1 MSRAL
6 SWYLSSL
13 LLLVVFT
20 LIGCVAAP
28 PTEAATPPAATAKP
42 VTVITTCKVD
52 ADCTVKNVGNCCG
65 AFPACV
71 NVNSATDPKG
81 VMAQCQSSG
90 MMSVC
95 GFQDISGCQCVSGQC
110 AAK

>member
-13 LLLVVFT
+13 LLMASVF
-20 LIGCVAAP
+20 LIGCVTAP
-28 PTEAATPPAATAKP
+28 PTEAATPPPATAKP
-42 VTVITTCKVD
+42 ITVVTTCKVD
-52 ADCTVKNVGNCCG
+52 ADCAVKNVGNCCG
-65 AFPACV
+65 AYPACV
-71 NVNSATDPKG
+71 NVSSPTDPKG

-95 GFQDISGCQCVSGQC
+95 GFREISACQCVSGQC

>member
-1 MSRAL
+1 MSRPS
-6 SWYLSSL
+6 SWSLSSL
-13 LLLVVFT
+13 LLACSLA
-20 LIGCVAAP
+20 LIGCVAAA
-28 PTEAATPPAATAKP
+28 PTATTPSPATPAKP
-42 VTVITTCKVD
+42 VTVVTTCKVD

-71 NVNSATDPKG
+71 NVNSPSDPAG

-95 GFQDISGCQCVSGQC
+95 GFQEISGCQCVSGQC
-110 AAK
+110 TAK